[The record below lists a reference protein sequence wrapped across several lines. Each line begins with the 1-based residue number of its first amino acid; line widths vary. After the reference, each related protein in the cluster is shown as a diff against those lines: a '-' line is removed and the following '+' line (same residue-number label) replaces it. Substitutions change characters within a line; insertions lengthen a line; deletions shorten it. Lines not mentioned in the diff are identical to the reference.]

1 MSTPQTVKTRVLM
14 ISDTHS
20 APLAFASSSQP
31 FRHPLPSADVLIHCG
46 DLTMIGLPS
55 EYHKTLDML
64 ASIDAP
70 VKLII
75 AGNHDRTLDKT
86 WMKNHEEMLR
96 GKKWEDEYAVA
107 REIWFGEQG
116 RARREGVRML
126 EEGVHEIELKNGA
139 LLKLYTSPYQPEFYD
154 WAFPYERYE
163 DRYNP
168 ASETL
173 SDATNIAV
181 NPIPSFSDQQLDVI
195 CTHGPPY
202 MRGDITAHGNV
213 GCPHLLKAMTR
224 AKPLVH
230 CFGHIHEGWGAE
242 TVTWNDVSV
251 TEKETMEQFKG
262 QGWKKH
268 VKEVE
273 RVKVAE
279 KEVKEQRAVLLDGT
293 GVRKGEQTVMI
304 NAAIMDVGYSPVNAP
319 FVVDLDLPI
328 KK

>member
-1 MSTPQTVKTRVLM
+1 MSTPQTVKTRVLI

-20 APLAFASSSQP
+20 APLATTSSSQL

-64 ASIDAP
+64 AAIDAP

-86 WMKNHEEMLR
+86 WMKNHEKMLQ
-96 GKKWEDEYAVA
+96 GKKWEDMYEEA

-116 RARREGVRML
+116 RAKREGVRML

-139 LLKLYTSPYQPEFYD
+139 VLKLYTSPYQPEFYD

-181 NPIPSFSDQQLDVI
+181 NPIPSVSDQQLDI
-195 CTHGPPY
+195 
-202 MRGDITAHGNV
+202 IW
-213 GCPHLLKAMTR
+213 CPHLLKAMTR

-242 TVTWNDVSV
+242 TVTWDDVSV

-268 VKEVE
+268 VKNVE
-273 RVKVAE
+273 RAKVAE
-279 KEVKEQRAVLLDGT
+279 KEVKKQKAVFLDGT
-293 GVRKGEQTVMI
+293 GIRKGEQTIMI